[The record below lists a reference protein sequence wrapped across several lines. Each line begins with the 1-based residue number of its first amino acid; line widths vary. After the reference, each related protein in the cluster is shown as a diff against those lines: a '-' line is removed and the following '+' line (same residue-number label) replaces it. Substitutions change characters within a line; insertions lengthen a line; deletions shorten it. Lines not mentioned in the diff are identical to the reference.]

1 MRVAPVGTSSV
12 FTVLAIREFWKPGK
26 SGLRSMERA
35 IEGPE
40 CDAFGKENGH
50 FDVGKRLHPLSRL

>member
-1 MRVAPVGTSSV
+1 MRVAPVDARSV

-35 IEGPE
+35 IESPE
-40 CDAFGKENGH
+40 CDAFGKENGY
-50 FDVGKRLHPLSRL
+50 FGVGKRLHS